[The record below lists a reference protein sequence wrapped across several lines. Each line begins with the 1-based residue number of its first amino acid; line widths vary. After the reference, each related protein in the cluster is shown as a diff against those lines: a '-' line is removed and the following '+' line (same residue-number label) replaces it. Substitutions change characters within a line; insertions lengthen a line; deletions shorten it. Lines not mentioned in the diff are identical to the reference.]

1 MTRRSRLAAG
11 GVLALA
17 TVVVG
22 ALAGCSAADTGS
34 LSGDASSTPPTAVSH
49 VHAVDV
55 DESRSVVTIATHD
68 GLITVDISDS
78 ADSAQSATVLG
89 AYRGDVMGFVRA
101 GDRLLL
107 SGHPAYGSNDAPNV
121 GVLDAGLGAREWS
134 SLALSGEVDFHAM
147 SIASS
152 GSTVLIAGID
162 SATSEVLTSGD
173 VGVSWQRGT
182 AIAARDIAVGVD
194 GASLIATTESGLQGS
209 NDRGQTWAPIAGT
222 PLLVL
227 IESGFDREGN
237 TALFGVDVDGALHS
251 SANGIEWMPTGT
263 MPFVPEAFGVGER
276 GTIVIVSTQR
286 AMRSN
291 DGGATWVEIANM
303 MLPLAAR
310 Q

>member
-1 MTRRSRLAAG
+1 MTKRSRLAVS
-11 GVLALA
+11 GVLAV
-17 TVVVG
+17 TTIIVG
-22 ALAGCSAADTGS
+22 ALAGCTGADTGS
-34 LSGDASSTPPTAVSH
+34 LSGGTVAAPPTAITH

-55 DESRSVVTIATHD
+55 DESRSLVTIATHD

-78 ADSAQSATVLG
+78 ADTAQPATVLG
-89 AYRGDVMGFVRA
+89 DYRGDVMGFVRA

-107 SGHPAYGSNDAPNV
+107 SGHPPYGSNDAPNV
-121 GVLDAGLGAREWS
+121 GVLNASLDAREWS
-134 SLALSGEVDFHAM
+134 PLALSGEVDFHAM

-152 GSTVLIAGID
+152 GSTALIAGID
-162 SATSEVLTSGD
+162 SATSEVLTSND

-209 NDRGQTWAPIAGT
+209 DDRGETWNPIAGT

-237 TALFGVDVDGALHS
+237 AALFGVDVEGVLHS
-251 SANGIEWMPTGT
+251 SADGIEWMPTGAL
-263 MPFVPEAFGVGER
+263 PFAPEAFGVSEG
-276 GTIVIVSTQR
+276 GTIVIVSTER
-286 AMRSN
+286 AMRSI
-291 DGGATWVEIANM
+291 DGGATWIDIANM
-303 MLPLAAR
+303 MLPLAPP